1 MCILCRPDFALGA
14 GGPHPPSLIK
24 CLTEYEAGTSC
35 QQTSP
40 CPCVWWWIV
49 CWRWFSLRSPAAVG
63 WRGVCFCRGKIGPFL
78 FVNWSHGVRIYWRR
92 LGMWVSSYMII
103 IALRWVASAHRFCIT
118 VVVPLEWLFRR
129 WRLGRAKIQ
138 KVAGLTCL
146 CVPVLHCPWYIY
158 VCNDAE
164 IQHHTYE
171 VAHLNTKCSCRSYHR
186 RADTYLALGC

>member
-1 MCILCRPDFALGA
+1 MWLGARFSTSHRFAPKRRKYAMCILAKGPWLYAGPTLHLGPRA
-14 GGPHPPSLIK
+14 RIHLIK

-78 FVNWSHGVRIYWRR
+78 VVNWSHGVRIYWRR

-103 IALRWVASAHRFCIT
+103 IALRWVASVHRFCIT

-129 WRLGRAKIQ
+129 WRLGWAKIQ
-138 KVAGLTCL
+138 KVAGLTGRG
-146 CVPVLHCPWYIY
+146 
-158 VCNDAE
+158 
-164 IQHHTYE
+164 T
-171 VAHLNTKCSCRSYHR
+171 S
-186 RADTYLALGC
+186 